1 MKEIEG
7 ASQVNIFEE
16 ILKLLD
22 RRENF
27 ALALILSRSGSAPRA
42 VGTRMIILGDGMTVG
57 TIGGGIQEAQVCQLG
72 REVMQTGQAI
82 RRQFV
87 FSDKDAAQLG
97 MICGGQINVLVRR
110 VDGNDAGELAIHQG
124 IDRVFKE
131 RKRAW
136 LITGV
141 PTGDGWDSTVKQALL
156 RSDGTSIGELSRDRM
171 ELLAKGASI
180 GKPQVL
186 EEDGGL
192 FLVEPLCHQGV
203 AYIFG
208 AGHVG
213 RSIAPLTRFVGFHTV
228 VLDDRAEFA
237 SRERFENADQVH
249 VLESFDRAFEDLHV
263 NEDSYVVIVTRGHAY
278 DKTVLAQAL
287 RSGAGYIGMIG
298 SRRKRD
304 AIYDALRKEG
314 FPPQELER
322 VHCPVGLDIGA
333 ETPEEIGVSI
343 VGEMI
348 RERSERNR

>member
-1 MKEIEG
+1 MQETEG
-7 ASQVNIFEE
+7 ALQVNIFEE
-16 ILKLLD
+16 ILRLLE
-22 RRENF
+22 RRESF

-42 VGTRMIILGDGMTVG
+42 VGTRMIIRGDGIIVG
-57 TIGGGIQEAQVCQLG
+57 TVGGGIQEAQVHQLG
-72 REVMQTGQAI
+72 REVLQTGQTV
-82 RRQFV
+82 RRQFT
-87 FSDKDAAQLG
+87 FSEEDAAQLG

-110 VDGNDAGELAIHQG
+110 VDGNDPGELAIQQG
-124 IDRVFKE
+124 IDMVFKE

-141 PTGDGWDSTVKQALL
+141 PSGGGGDSTVKQALL
-156 RSDGTSIGELSRDRM
+156 RSDGASIGELDR
-171 ELLAKGASI
+171 ERIEVLVKGASI
-180 GKPQVL
+180 GEPQVFK
-186 EEDGGL
+186 EEDGL

-213 RSIAPLTRFVGFHTV
+213 RSIAPLTRLVGFHTV

-237 SRERFENADQVH
+237 SRERFESADQIR
-249 VLESFDRAFEDLHV
+249 VLESFDRAFEDLDV
-263 NEDSYVVIVTRGHAY
+263 NKDSYVVIVTRGHAY

-304 AIYDALRKEG
+304 AIYDALAKEG
-314 FPPQELER
+314 FSLLDLER

-333 ETPEEIGVSI
+333 ETPEEISVSI

-348 RERSERNR
+348 RERSVRNR